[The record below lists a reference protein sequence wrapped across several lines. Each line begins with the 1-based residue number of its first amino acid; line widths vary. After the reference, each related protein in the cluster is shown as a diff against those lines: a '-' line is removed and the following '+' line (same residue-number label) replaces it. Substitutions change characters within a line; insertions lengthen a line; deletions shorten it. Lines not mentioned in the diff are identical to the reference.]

1 MGADTLV
8 HICQRTAG
16 RFQAGLE
23 SVSDLPWELVKPI
36 IMKVDSPER
45 LVSLDLTASETNLTM
60 RRLGS
65 RKTPL
70 KFWVMMKKLG

>member
-16 RFQAGLE
+16 RFQTGLE

-36 IMKVDSPER
+36 ILKVDSPER
-45 LVSLDLTASETNLTM
+45 LVSLGLTASKINLTM
-60 RRLGS
+60 RRPGLK
-65 RKTPL
+65 KTPL
-70 KFWVMMKKLG
+70 RLRVMMKKLG